1 MMTFIKY
8 ENAFDSVEPAKV
20 WEALEEQGV
29 ERIYVDVLR
38 ESYCGRTTVF
48 RPFYNYLE
56 ITVEKGLRQD
66 DPISP
71 HLFCACLE
79 HLIRRCHWDDF
90 GVNIN
95 GRSLNHLR
103 FGSNIV
109 LITNSP
115 EDASEM
121 LRRLEEQGSQC
132 GLTIVTSKTKVMRN
146 SFSSGTPVLLEGSPI
161 EDLDGY
167 VYLGSQLNMRNDLT
181 EEMKRRREAATDAF
195 ESIEIIVKNTEN
207 DKLRARLFNSTVLPA
222 LTYAGETWALTK
234 SLEKQLLS
242 IHVSLERRLLNL
254 SQSQQIEL
262 NYADVRAM
270 SKVKDVLLHVD
281 EAKHR
286 FDGYL
291 MRAKDGRWSSAT
303 VQYEKKRLPGRPALK
318 WADSLAHRNNVYDPN
333 TLKIITCWTALAQN
347 REQWRRSWDPRK
359 TNRAD

>member
-1 MMTFIKY
+1 MTFVKY
-8 ENAFDSVEPAKV
+8 KNAFDSVEPAKV

-48 RPFYNYLE
+48 HPFYNDIE
-56 ITVEKGLRQD
+56 VVVEKGLRQD

-71 HLFCACLE
+71 HLFSACLE
-79 HLIRRCHWDDF
+79 HVIRRCKWDNF

-95 GRSLNHLR
+95 GRRLNNLR

-109 LITNSP
+109 LITDSP

-121 LRRLEEQGSQC
+121 LRRLDEEGSQC
-132 GLTIVTSKTKVMRN
+132 GLTIDTSKTKVMRN
-146 SFSSGTPVLLEGSPI
+146 SFSSGTPVLLEGSSI
-161 EDLDGY
+161 EDVDGY

-181 EEMKRRREAATDAF
+181 EKMKRRRTDAF

-286 FDGYL
+286 FAGYL

-303 VQYEKKRLPGRPALK
+303 VRYEKKRLPGRPALK

-333 TLKIITCWTALAQN
+333 TLKIITCWTTIAQN